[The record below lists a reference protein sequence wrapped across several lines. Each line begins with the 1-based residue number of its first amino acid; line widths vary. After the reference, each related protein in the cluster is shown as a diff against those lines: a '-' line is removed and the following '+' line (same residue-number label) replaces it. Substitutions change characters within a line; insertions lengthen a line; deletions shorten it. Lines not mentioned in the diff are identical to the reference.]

1 MQQHRRLPVDANAAK
16 TRKWPTRP
24 SDRYVK
30 TAPAGSRRSRRRSS
44 RRWRRVEL
52 LDRRADTNRGEL
64 QTVPGGEQEDAN
76 KQRPGGGRIARRG
89 GGAPIASVC
98 HVPRRRGRNAN
109 ARSREWRPGDLR
121 HTGRSAES
129 CCLPALTRFTGACCT
144 GPDRHTPERAL
155 RFSRY
160 PSPPDPALAGPS
172 ALPSG
177 RPGGLPERPNGH
189 AWKAWSASL
198 RGFKSHTSA
207 GHDTPGPTGS
217 GVRRFGLQCQRPGH

>member
-1 MQQHRRLPVDANAAK
+1 MRRKLYCPDGSVSG
-16 TRKWPTRP
+16 PT
-24 SDRYVK
+24 
-30 TAPAGSRRSRRRSS
+30 GCH
-44 RRWRRVEL
+44 
-52 LDRRADTNRGEL
+52 
-64 QTVPGGEQEDAN
+64 QTT
-76 KQRPGGGRIARRG
+76 
-89 GGAPIASVC
+89 
-98 HVPRRRGRNAN
+98 N

-121 HTGRSAES
+121 HTGSSAES

-160 PSPPDPALAGPS
+160 PSPPDPALRGPS

-189 AWKAWSASL
+189 AWKACEVQASV
-198 RGFKSHTSA
+198 GSNPTPSA

-217 GVRRFGLQCQRPGH
+217 GVSPFWPAVTAPEGTDTEAGPKRFTDSLTGLL